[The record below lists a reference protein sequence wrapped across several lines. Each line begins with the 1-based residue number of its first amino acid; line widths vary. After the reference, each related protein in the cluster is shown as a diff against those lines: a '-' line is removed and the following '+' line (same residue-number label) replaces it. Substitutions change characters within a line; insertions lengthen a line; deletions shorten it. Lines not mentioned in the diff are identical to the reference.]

1 MGIWLAVC
9 LVARAGC
16 GYQFATVTTDD
27 QTLRKVDPMVP
38 QAEEPPSDV
47 SVIATLLPPAR
58 EVLHYRRGGGVT
70 TSAGADIHKW
80 STSAPR
86 PEARHSASV
95 DESRE

>member
-58 EVLHYRRGGGVT
+58 EVLHYRRGGVT